1 MVGDA
6 ETIKVHV
13 HVPRPS
19 AVLAY
24 AETLGRLYDVV
35 IEDMAAQYQQFLLG
49 PAIPPLRG
57 HGMTIR
63 RSEPLD
69 YHPAGALAQKS
80 PTLLRYTYQ
89 KIRY

>member
-1 MVGDA
+1 
-6 ETIKVHV
+6 
-13 HVPRPS
+13 
-19 AVLAY
+19 
-24 AETLGRLYDVV
+24 
-35 IEDMAAQYQQFLLG
+35 
-49 PAIPPLRG
+49 
-57 HGMTIR
+57 MTIR